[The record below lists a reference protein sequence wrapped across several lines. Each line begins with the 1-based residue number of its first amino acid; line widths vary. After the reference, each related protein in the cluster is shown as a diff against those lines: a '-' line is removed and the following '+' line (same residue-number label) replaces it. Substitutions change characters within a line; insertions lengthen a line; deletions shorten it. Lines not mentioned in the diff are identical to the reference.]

1 MPCEKNYPRPAF
13 LLTARLIRCPRRCQ
27 HLDGRET
34 GDYYEL
40 IYPVFEGD
48 DPDIKEAINTDIY
61 TRASRTADA
70 GRRRYTTSFRYE
82 LMMENDRYLSFL
94 FFPGGYEEG
103 AMHGMYAGVGV
114 VYDKTTGARL
124 PLSHFADV
132 TVSDLVRLQRSG
144 HFYRYNGTPIPVENI
159 QGRPQKVP
167 EDYFINDQGQIFVI
181 FSPYILA
188 CFADGVTAIDVT
200 SLGKPGVL

>member
-1 MPCEKNYPRPAF
+1 MKKIISALLFSSLFALSAAPAAANIW
-13 LLTARLIRCPRRCQ
+13 TA
-27 HLDGRET
+27 RET
-34 GDYYEL
+34 GNYYEL
-40 IYPVFEGD
+40 IYPVFDGD
-48 DPDIKEAINTDIY
+48 DPEIKEAINADIS

-167 EDYFINDQGQIFVI
+167 EDYFINAQGQIFVI